1 MAFIKKNIW
10 LAFYVIS
17 FIWISFGFISVYF
30 MADNIYDEYVIEQRN
45 VSSMSANSLKAVLN
59 QYEVMLDILA
69 KQLLHQNLYLNE
81 ISTQKVMDA
90 ITKVDPSISSFGL
103 FNPDGTNFL
112 ASSNVYKKDFP
123 SLLDR
128 DETRDSFLETLNSS
142 NMVMGR
148 TYLSKYVAGDVAI
161 IPLRKSVRDAN
172 GSVKFVIS
180 FAIDANKGF
189 DFFINNMSANNKYT
203 TYLYRERDRYF
214 QLASQNRLK
223 TAINIY
229 NFQIPEPILKKS
241 IQALVDHVGKS
252 YETIKNEEILVSNIS
267 KGSGKGELLLTSA
280 YIKRYGLWLTTDID
294 THQIYTKIIIHSVKL
309 LTVFIISLLFMYW
322 SFRHVANIE
331 KKKQE
336 ELLYQASHDDITKL
350 HNRFSLDNSICLS
363 NEHKSFW
370 LILIDIDNFKS
381 INTSY
386 GNESGDQVLKEIS
399 LRLKEHIKNND
410 ILVRYSGNEF
420 VIISYKEVTQD
431 IKAFCEDILVSLRK
445 PYIFSWGN
453 FILTGSIGTSH
464 YPTNGSN
471 LGEVRLGA
479 GLAMQISKKSRN
491 VTTVFEESMRD
502 EESYNSKLI
511 QELKYGL
518 ARNEFYMAYQPKVD
532 FQGALLGVEA
542 LVRWE
547 NQSLGFVGPDKFISA
562 AENSGDMIAIGDF
575 IIHQSLSDIV
585 KMNNNSDKKIALS
598 LNISVKQFLEAD
610 FIEKLTLALK
620 QTGFSPSNLVIEI
633 TETLFIEDVSGIKSV
648 LHQLKIMG
656 IKISLDDFGTGYSSL
671 SLLTKLPIDELKIDK
686 SFVDDIE
693 QDRNAKSMAEGII
706 AIGKK
711 LNFIIV
717 AEGVETIEQ
726 LNELNKMGCD
736 VYQGY
741 YFAKPLNIEDLKRYS
756 YI

>member
-1 MAFIKKNIW
+1 MALIKKNIW
-10 LAFYVIS
+10 LAFYAIS
-17 FIWISFGFISVYF
+17 FIWTSFGFISVYF
-30 MADNIYDEYVIEQRN
+30 MADNVYEEYTIEQRN
-45 VSSMSANSLKAVLN
+45 VTSMSANSLKAVLK
-59 QYEVMLDILA
+59 QYEVMIDILA
-69 KQLLHQNLYLNE
+69 QQLLHKNLYLNE
-81 ISTQKVMDA
+81 ISAHKVMDVTTQ
-90 ITKVDPSISSFGL
+90 IDPNISSFGL
-103 FNPDGTNFL
+103 FNPDGTNLF

-128 DETRDSFLETLNSS
+128 DETRDSYLETLSS
-142 NMVMGR
+142 SDMIIGR
-148 TYLSKYVAGDVAI
+148 TYLSKYVAGEITI
-161 IPLRKSVRDAN
+161 IPLRKSVRGADGN
-172 GSVKFVIS
+172 VKFVIS

-189 DFFINNMSANNKYT
+189 DFFINNMSENNKYT

-229 NFQIPEPILKKS
+229 NFKIPEPILKKS
-241 IQALVDHVGKS
+241 IQALVAKVDKP
-252 YETIKNEEILVSNIS
+252 YETIKKEEILVSNIS
-267 KGSGKGELLLTSA
+267 KSSGKGELLLTST
-280 YIKRYGLWLTTDID
+280 YIKRYGLWLTTDIE
-294 THQIYTKIIIHSVKL
+294 TKQIYTKIISQSIKL
-309 LTVFIISLLFMYW
+309 LTLFIVSLFFIYW
-322 SFRHVANIE
+322 LFRHVANIE

-336 ELLYQASHDDITKL
+336 DLLYQASHDDVTKL
-350 HNRFSLDNSICLS
+350 HNRFSLDKSICLS
-363 NEHKSFW
+363 NEHQPFW

-386 GNESGDQVLKEIS
+386 GNESGDQVLKMIG
-399 LRLKEHIKNND
+399 LRLSEHINNND
-410 ILVRYSGNEF
+410 VLIRYSGNEF
-420 VIISYKEVTQD
+420 VIISYKEGTHDV
-431 IKAFCEDILVSLRK
+431 KGVCEDILVDLRK

-453 FILTGSIGTSH
+453 FILTASLGVSH
-464 YPTNGSN
+464 YPTDGKN
-471 LGEVRLGA
+471 LDEVRLGA
-479 GLAMQISKKSRN
+479 GLAMQESKKVRN
-491 VTTVFEESMRD
+491 TTTVFQECMRSEER
-502 EESYNSKLI
+502 YNSNLI
-511 QELKYGL
+511 QELKSGL
-518 ARNEFYMAYQPKVD
+518 GRNEFYMVYQPKVD

-575 IIHQSLSDIV
+575 IIHQSLSDIAG
-585 KMNNNSDKKIALS
+585 MNNNSDNKLALS
-598 LNISVKQFLEAD
+598 LNISIKQFLEAD
-610 FIEKLTLALK
+610 FIDKLTLALQ
-620 QTGFSPSNLVIEI
+620 QTGFSPSNLIIEI
-633 TETLFIEDVSGIKSV
+633 TETLFIEDVFGIKGI
-648 LHQLKIMG
+648 LHRLKIMG

-693 QDRNAKSMAEGII
+693 KDLNAKSMAEGII

-741 YFAKPLNIEDLKRYS
+741 YFSKPLNIEDLKRYS
-756 YI
+756 